1 MVVTGGLAVTRGL
14 GLVSFF
20 RFFVMTFFFL
30 TMRIRTC
37 GSEVSG
43 DQGGGAPGE
52 GRMANGVVCQ
62 PKKGS
67 KPTAAPTTP
76 SI

>member
-14 GLVSFF
+14 GLVSFL
-20 RFFVMTFFFL
+20 RFFIMTFFFL

-37 GSEVSG
+37 RSEVPG
-43 DQGGGAPGE
+43 DREGGEPGE
-52 GRMANGVVCQ
+52 GRMASGVVYQ

-67 KPTAAPTTP
+67 KPTAAPPTP